1 MNQTTVDSNKTKVEE
16 YTSTATITFSTTENT
31 LEVPPQDKA
40 YGSFSTTYL
49 EGIEI
54 SAGNGEFDEKTGE
67 IIEADG
73 TIHKVSEKEME
84 RYKADKPTRN
94 LIARIKESVKKLE
107 KSSKAKKSTSKVS
120 EGRGE

>member
-54 SAGNGEFDEKTGE
+54 SAMDGEFDEKTGE

-94 LIARIKESVKKLE
+94 LIARIKEAVKKLE
-107 KSSKAKKSTSKVS
+107 KSSKTKKSTTKVA

>member
-107 KSSKAKKSTSKVS
+107 KSSKTKKPTTKVA

>member
-107 KSSKAKKSTSKVS
+107 KSSKTKKTTTKVA